1 MNPFVLLV
9 AVLLPVPLFVF
20 WLWMFRD
27 MTNNDYL
34 SSGERNNWTLYFVFL
49 NVFAAFWYY
58 MAEYR
63 PRHM

>member
-1 MNPFVLLV
+1 MNPLILLF
-9 AVLLPVPLFVF
+9 AVLLPVPLLVF

-27 MTNNDYL
+27 MSNNDYL
-34 SSGERNNWTLYFVFL
+34 SNGERNNWTRYFVFL

-58 MAEYR
+58 IVEYR

>member
-1 MNPFVLLV
+1 MNPLILLV

-27 MTNNDYL
+27 MSNNGYL
-34 SSGERNNWTLYFVFL
+34 SGGERYNWTLYFVFL
-49 NVFAAFWYY
+49 NVFAALWYY
-58 MAEYR
+58 VVEYR